1 MASAKDFMRQAHA
14 NRENTATKEAPPTL
28 TPSPVVTNSKPEP
41 TTPRPEAPPPQRK
54 AKVLVTPAGFD
65 DMPTSVKQIAR
76 HDVPVEHYGVSSYQS
91 NFGVFDKEM
100 LKWLTEFSKENK
112 MNGGCSITKS
122 QLIHIIMDVAFY
134 DLDISP
140 IGFESHQ
147 ELREHIQNQILG
159 R

>member
-1 MASAKDFMRQAHA
+1 MLSAKELMRQAHA
-14 NRENTATKEAPPTL
+14 NRETAAAQEPAPMA
-28 TPSPVVTNSKPEP
+28 TPAPVVTNA
-41 TTPRPEAPPPQRK
+41 TPAPAATRPAATPPPRK
-54 AKVLVTPAGFD
+54 AKVMATPAGFD

-147 ELREHIQNQILG
+147 ELREHIQNQIMG